1 MVKHILIATKNAG
14 KAQEFKKLFS
24 EKGIEVK
31 TLLDMENTP
40 EIDENGKT
48 FTENALIKA
57 QTLTDLYKIPVLAD
71 DSGIVVDYLN
81 GEPGIYS
88 ARYAGDHDDEANK
101 KKLLHN
107 LEGVPFEKRTA
118 HFHCSLVINSPVK
131 DPLIAEGNV
140 EGYIVEKERGKGGF
154 GYDPLFFY
162 PPFDKTFGEITA
174 DEKNAVSHR
183 ANAIKDLLT
192 KFDEWWE
199 E

>member
-1 MVKHILIATKNAG
+1 MYFSKNVRTYLSG
-14 KAQEFKKLFS
+14 LGNELDPSWRTVQCQKIIDMHSHVSYFSMTYSKK
-24 EKGIEVK
+24 KIGI
-31 TLLDMENTP
+31 
-40 EIDENGKT
+40 
-48 FTENALIKA
+48 FTIGETIIKPT
-57 QTLTDLYKIPVLAD
+57 QVTNVG
-71 DSGIVVDYLN
+71 SF

-118 HFHCSLVINSPVK
+118 HFHCSLVITSPVK

-140 EGYIVEKERGKGGF
+140 EGYIVEEERGKGGF

-162 PPFDKTFGEITA
+162 PPLDKTFGETTA